1 VTEHRPADVP
11 AACPAERFLVRGRF
25 VRSPRRIRDRDLVLE
40 HLASRVL
47 APGEEA
53 DERTVTERVQAVA
66 DDPVRVRRDLVE
78 AGLIGRRQDGSHY
91 WRERITAH
99 DDEPGALG
107 ATTAPGTG

>member
-1 VTEHRPADVP
+1 MTERRPADVP
-11 AACPAERFLVRGRF
+11 DGCAAERFLVRGRF
-25 VRSPRRIRDRDLVLE
+25 VRSPRRTSDRGLVLE

-53 DERTVTERVQAVA
+53 DERTVTERVGAVA

-78 AGLIGRRQDGSHY
+78 AGLLGRRQDGSHY
-91 WRERITAH
+91 WRERVTAH

-107 ATTAPGTG
+107 SDGA